1 MNLNS
6 ESDYNPLTTPTS
18 ERSSLFSQALPTN
31 YSDMSDTE
39 EDRQRVEMRMKV
51 LYSMFHQILT
61 AVSISVHSQTVHY
74 KSCFCIPY
82 TCTFHSLCLAVPS
95 IFPIFSLPQVP
106 QWAVSTGLHKVGID

>member
-61 AVSISVHSQTVHY
+61 VVSISVHSQTVHY
-74 KSCFCIPY
+74 KSFFKILFLHTLHMYIPLSVFG
-82 TCTFHSLCLAVPS
+82 CSLYFSYFFSPPSPAVGR
-95 IFPIFSLPQVP
+95 VY
-106 QWAVSTGLHKVGID
+106 WTA